1 MIFYKEETETIEL
14 HNHQTWPLPDLQ
26 LTLGQ
31 EIRQE
36 IRGTET
42 PMGEGGQNVSEIS
55 NCIFVADKFLQ
66 KGTHT

>member
-1 MIFYKEETETIEL
+1 MEAQRRVPEVP
-14 HNHQTWPLPDLQ
+14 PLPLPNLQ